1 MEIVLGCVGKPSAG
15 KSTFFNGV
23 SEGKA
28 KTGNFPFTTIEPNV
42 GISYYRVDCP
52 CVRKVRRAA
61 AGMGTPHGGRETCHR
76 EGTPHGL
83 CWCGVF
89 VVAGEVYCTAHESA
103 MCTHLPLRCLSFPVF
118 PLSHL
123 SLPPLHLHTGQDG
136 AVCAQV
142 RVVRRGAGA
151 VHPGEAYGRRG
162 AYTRGLRGGRAGQQ
176 GG

>member
-61 AGMGTPHGGRETCHR
+61 AGTWGHHTAGERRATAREPRTACA
-76 EGTPHGL
+76 GV
-83 CWCGVF
+83 VF